1 MNTAMIRRTAL
12 ALAVL
17 AACAEKLPEAHVMP
31 LVGAEKAFER
41 EVAELGVEK
50 GFLANIAPDAVL
62 LRPAPIPA
70 AEALADT
77 PPALA
82 LTWEPSFAEIA
93 ASGDLG
99 YTTGPFQ
106 ARRSDL
112 VTVGHGH
119 YVSVWR
125 KDDDRWHL
133 VIDGGSSHPPPLDL
147 PDRFTYAAA
156 RTSAR
161 SADPAAELK
170 SLRAVEDDLIAALAG
185 TGHGLPALLAV
196 AAPDLRYFPP
206 GSFPLTG
213 KDAVQTAM
221 LARADV
227 LTYTPKGAA
236 VSAAGDLGY
245 VYGEATRQVGPQTP
259 VERGGYLRIWR
270 RAADGRWQVALDLTI
285 TAPPAKDAPADPP
298 VASVA
303 SDAADPA
310 ASPAPKDTP

>member
-1 MNTAMIRRTAL
+1 MIRRTTI

-17 AACAEKLPEAHVMP
+17 AACAEKLPEAHVLP
-31 LVGAEKAFER
+31 LVEAEKSFER
-41 EVAELGVEK
+41 EAAELGVEK

-62 LRPAPIPA
+62 LRPAPLPA
-70 AEALADT
+70 AQALSRT
-77 PPALA
+77 PPALT

-112 VTVGHGH
+112 VTINYGH

-147 PDRFTYAAA
+147 PDRFAYAAA
-156 RTSAR
+156 RISAR

-170 SLRAVEDDLIAALAG
+170 SLRAAEDTLIAALAAD
-185 TGHGLPALLAV
+185 TGRGLPALLAV

-213 KDAVQTAM
+213 KDAVQTA
-221 LARADV
+221 LLSRADT
-227 LTYTPKGAA
+227 LGYTPRGSA

-245 VYGEATRQVGPQTP
+245 VYGEATRQTSPKAP
-259 VERGGYLRIWR
+259 IERGGYLRIWR
-270 RAADGRWQVALDLTI
+270 RAADGRWRVALDLTI
-285 TAPPAKDAPADPP
+285 TAPPDQSEQP
-298 VASVA
+298 V
-303 SDAADPA
+303 
-310 ASPAPKDTP
+310 PKDTP

>member
-1 MNTAMIRRTAL
+1 MIRRTAL
-12 ALAVL
+12 ALVVL
-17 AACAEKLPEAHVMP
+17 TACAEKLPEAHVMP
-31 LVGAEKAFER
+31 LVGAERSFER

-62 LRPAPIPA
+62 LRPGPIPA
-70 AEALADT
+70 AEALSRT

-112 VTVGHGH
+112 VTVNYGH

-125 KDDDRWHL
+125 KDDDKWHL
-133 VIDGGSSHPPPLDL
+133 VIDGGAPHPPPLDL
-147 PDRFTYAAA
+147 PDRFSYAAP
-156 RTSAR
+156 RVSER

-170 SLRAVEDDLIAALAG
+170 SLRAVEDQLIAEFAD
-185 TGHGLPALLAV
+185 TGRGLPALLSV

-206 GSFPLTG
+206 GSFPVTG

-221 LARADV
+221 LARADA
-227 LTYTPKGAA
+227 LTYTPKGSA

-245 VYGEATRQVGPQTP
+245 VYGEATRQPGPQAP

-285 TAPPAKDAPADPP
+285 TAPPPKDAPA
-298 VASVA
+298 A
-303 SDAADPA
+303 DAAPA
-310 ASPAPKDTP
+310 PEPAPKDTP